1 MSKPVIITTFAANDL
16 PNVHDEAEKVW
27 QYIQNDEKVEA
38 VKLENT
44 TTVALASTVLKHH
57 KNLYFF
63 HFGGHAEQGKIIL
76 DGFIDLDKI
85 RLAQMLMPRQEHLLQ
100 WVFLNG
106 CLSFGHVSTLTAR
119 GVKAVI
125 ATNVSIDDVEGAQV
139 ASLFYQ
145 CFFDE
150 GFTLKEA
157 FAFADTT
164 VFGANSNPV
173 IVEPGLFT
181 DDDSPIKSSWTLY
194 VNSKFMDVLNWTLE
208 EFINKGPDATV
219 ADQNSGTINKVDVKG
234 NNNQI
239 IQGVSGS
246 TINITGGSTQNA
258 DKIYNIDKIDKAD
271 FS

>member
-16 PNVHDEAEKVW
+16 PNVRDEAEKVW
-27 QYIQNDEKVEA
+27 QSIQNDEKVEA
-38 VKLENT
+38 VKLEDT
-44 TTVALASTVLKHH
+44 TTVALASTILKHH

-76 DGFIDLDKI
+76 DGFMDLDKI
-85 RLAQMLMPRQEHLLQ
+85 RLAQMLMPKQEHLLQ

-125 ATNVSIDDVEGAQV
+125 ATNVSIDDTEGAQV

-181 DDDSPIKSSWTLY
+181 DTVPTVSSSWTLY
-194 VNSKFMDVLNWTLE
+194 INSKFTKILDWTLE
-208 EFINKGPDATV
+208 DFINKGPGEPEE
-219 ADQNSGTINKVDVKG
+219 SGTINKVDIKG
-234 NNNQI
+234 NNNQV